1 MKKLLFLSLA
11 VVSIFM
17 ASNSVAALISG
28 VTIKSVSSEYIAN
41 GWDLGAVHI
50 VDGSGLSDG
59 KHSLIS
65 SPGGN
70 SWQTISQSGTGNIV
84 FDLGDIY
91 DLDFLH
97 VWNLN
102 FFSPYN
108 GRGAHQVDILLSSDM
123 TSWSNLGNFNFQ
135 IATAAVDD
143 PGFTILATSW
153 AAARYVQFDIKNN
166 FNLYDNAGH
175 VGLSEVQFYSIDGQT
190 PVPEPSTALLLG
202 VGVLGLAGVRRK
214 IRV

>member
-28 VTIKSVSSEYIAN
+28 VTIESVSSEYIAN

-65 SPGGN
+65 FPGGN
-70 SWQTISQSGTGNIV
+70 SWQTISPSGTGNIV

-102 FFSPYN
+102 FYSPYN
-108 GRGAHQVDILLSSDM
+108 GRGARQVDILLSSDM

-143 PGFTILATSW
+143 PGFTISATSW

-166 FNLYDNAGH
+166 FGLDDNAGH

-214 IRV
+214 IRA